1 MSNNKKFHLPEAIA
15 TMQYNYSGK
24 DRPILEYY
32 SIKYYKGQRNMEAAE
47 AEVPSR
53 NQDLHVIYSCN

>member
-1 MSNNKKFHLPEAIA
+1 
-15 TMQYNYSGK
+15 MQYNYSGK